1 RRAPSRRG
9 FCRAPPS
16 APSVFHPERKHLR
29 RTSTE
34 SRRYRNAIREVKV
47 GARQGHEPD
56 LDRIAV
62 RRHVFDAPIVWPKT
76 RHGDKFYPA
85 HRCKARVAIRCFVF
99 NSNLLLRFEHE
110 VKPKLAVEHRYG
122 LIAYP

>member
-1 RRAPSRRG
+1 
-9 FCRAPPS
+9 
-16 APSVFHPERKHLR
+16 FHPERKHLR
-29 RTSTE
+29 RPSTE

-56 LDRIAV
+56 LDRIAM
-62 RRHVFDAPIVWPKT
+62 RRHVFDTPIIGSKT

-85 HRCKARVAIRCFVF
+85 HCRKARIAIGRFVF
-99 NSNLLLRFEHE
+99 NSSLLLWFEHE

-122 LIAYP
+122 LIAYF